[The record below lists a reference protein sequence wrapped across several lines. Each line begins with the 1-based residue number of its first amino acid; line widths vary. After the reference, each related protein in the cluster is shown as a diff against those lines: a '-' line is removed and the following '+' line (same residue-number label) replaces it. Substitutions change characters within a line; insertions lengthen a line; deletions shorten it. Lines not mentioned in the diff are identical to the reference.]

1 MPRLAR
7 VLRNLFRSDR
17 VDRELDD
24 ELRAYVEMTVD
35 EKRSAGLSDTEAR
48 RLALAEL
55 GGIEPVKERVRDVR
69 AGVLL
74 DQVRQDL
81 AYAIRTLRKNA
92 AFTTIAVATLAIG
105 IGATTAVFSI
115 VDTVVFRSLPYA
127 DPERLVRVCEL
138 VIRANACLDRVSLE
152 EYEQVRRLDLFE
164 QVAADDG
171 IGVTVVHPDG
181 SRASIG
187 VGLVTPNWLST
198 LGVRPLLGRDF
209 HSGDGLPGGDG
220 VLLLT
225 QSYWK
230 RQYGSSPDAI
240 GAKVTF
246 DGVVHTVV
254 GVLPPNVLRHGADVM
269 KPLVLR
275 GYTDRSL
282 DLVARLRPG
291 ASLPQAEVAIAAVQ
305 SLTRRDA
312 GVNGDRGQLSL
323 AYGASRLA
331 ARHLGRSYAE
341 VTRQAVD
348 GLTLMLWAV
357 ALVLLVACANVVN
370 LLLTRAGAR
379 RRESVV
385 RAALGASRGRLLR
398 QSLVENLLLF
408 AIGGIGGVLL
418 AQLLVGSLTAFAI
431 SGGYMPERMV
441 VALDAR
447 ILAAAIAMSIVTGLV
462 FGLIPAMQ
470 ASRVDVNAGLRA
482 SAPTATTDRGR
493 ARRLLI
499 AAEVALS
506 LVLLAGFG
514 LLTRSFVRVYANGAE
529 FDPAEII
536 VTASDGGRSFREAM
550 LFWRAALDRVRMLH
564 GVSSAALTS
573 RPPANDVRSK
583 GVVIEGHAPVAE
595 GDAPLAD
602 DVLVSDGYFETMRIP
617 LVRGRT
623 FTPADDDSSAPVV
636 IISESV
642 ARRHFGGADP
652 IGRSIRLLEK
662 LPMTCC
668 ATPGPVEGVWRRIV
682 GVVRDIRQANL
693 DDGPS
698 ATIYR
703 PYGQIVEHDMFLVLR
718 ASSSADAGR
727 LTRDLRTQLLA
738 VDPAHDWMTPRPMW
752 QMIRDSE
759 SIRLRRFVLTLL
771 GTFAALA
778 LILAAV
784 GIFGVASS
792 VVAERTREIGLRM
805 ALGATRTAVFRQ
817 IVGEMAALAVAGTAA
832 GLIAAAALTRAI
844 RAMLFGVSP
853 ADAATY
859 VAVAMVLGVVVL
871 IASWIPARKATRIDP
886 LVALRL
892 E

>member
-24 ELRAYVEMTVD
+24 ELRAYVEMTAD
-35 EKRSAGLSDTEAR
+35 EKRSAGLSDAEAR

-74 DQVRQDL
+74 EQARQDL

-127 DPERLVRVCEL
+127 DPESLVRVCGL
-138 VIRANACLDRVSLE
+138 VIRANACLDDVSVE
-152 EYEQVRRLDLFE
+152 EYEHVRRLDLFE

-171 IGVTVVHPDG
+171 MGVTVVHPDG
-181 SRASIG
+181 SRDNLG

-209 HSGDGLPGGDG
+209 HSDDGVPGGDR

-225 QSYWK
+225 HDHWK
-230 RQYGSSPDAI
+230 RQYGASPDAI
-240 GAKVTF
+240 GATVTF
-246 DGVVHTVV
+246 DGIVHTVV
-254 GVLPPNVLRHGADVM
+254 GVLPPNVLRHYADVM
-269 KPLVLR
+269 KPLVLHD
-275 GYTDRSL
+275 YTDRSL

-291 ASLPQAEVAIAAVQ
+291 ASLPRAEVAVGIIQ
-305 SLTRRDA
+305 SLARRDG
-312 GVNGDRGQLSL
+312 GVNGER
-323 AYGASRLA
+323 RLA
-331 ARHLGRSYAE
+331 AIPLGRSYAE
-341 VTRQAVD
+341 VTGQAVD
-348 GLTLMLWAV
+348 GLTLMLGAV
-357 ALVLLVACANVVN
+357 ALVLLVACANVAN

-431 SGGYMPERMV
+431 SGGYMPERMA
-441 VALDAR
+441 VALDSR
-447 ILAAAIAMSIVTGLV
+447 ILAAAMAMSIVTGLV

-482 SAPTATTDRGR
+482 SAPTATTDRPRGG

-514 LLTRSFVRVYANGAE
+514 LLTRSFVRVYANGAG
-529 FDPAEII
+529 FDPSEII

-550 LFWRAALDRVRMLH
+550 LFWRASLDRVRMLH

-573 RPPANDVRSK
+573 RPPANGVRSK

-595 GDAPLAD
+595 RDAPLAD
-602 DVLVSDGYFETMRIP
+602 DVLVSDAYFETMRIP

-636 IISESV
+636 IISESM

-693 DDGPS
+693 DAHLS

-727 LTRDLRTQLLA
+727 LTRDLRAQLLA
-738 VDPAHDWMTPRPMW
+738 VDPARDWMTPRPMW

-792 VVAERTREIGLRM
+792 VVAERTREIGIRM
-805 ALGATRTAVFRQ
+805 ALGATRTVVFRQ
-817 IVGEMAALAVAGTAA
+817 IIGEMAALAVAGTAA
-832 GLIAAAALTRAI
+832 GLIAAASLTRAI

-859 VAVAMVLGVVVL
+859 VAVAMVLGVIVL

-886 LVALRL
+886 LVALRQ

>member
-1 MPRLAR
+1 
-7 VLRNLFRSDR
+7 
-17 VDRELDD
+17 
-24 ELRAYVEMTVD
+24 
-35 EKRSAGLSDTEAR
+35 
-48 RLALAEL
+48 
-55 GGIEPVKERVRDVR
+55 
-69 AGVLL
+69 
-74 DQVRQDL
+74 
-81 AYAIRTLRKNA
+81 
-92 AFTTIAVATLAIG
+92 
-105 IGATTAVFSI
+105 
-115 VDTVVFRSLPYA
+115 
-127 DPERLVRVCEL
+127 
-138 VIRANACLDRVSLE
+138 
-152 EYEQVRRLDLFE
+152 
-164 QVAADDG
+164 
-171 IGVTVVHPDG
+171 
-181 SRASIG
+181 
-187 VGLVTPNWLST
+187 
-198 LGVRPLLGRDF
+198 
-209 HSGDGLPGGDG
+209 
-220 VLLLT
+220 
-225 QSYWK
+225 
-230 RQYGSSPDAI
+230 
-240 GAKVTF
+240 
-246 DGVVHTVV
+246 
-254 GVLPPNVLRHGADVM
+254 
-269 KPLVLR
+269 
-275 GYTDRSL
+275 
-282 DLVARLRPG
+282 
-291 ASLPQAEVAIAAVQ
+291 
-305 SLTRRDA
+305 
-312 GVNGDRGQLSL
+312 
-323 AYGASRLA
+323 
-331 ARHLGRSYAE
+331 
-341 VTRQAVD
+341 
-348 GLTLMLWAV
+348 
-357 ALVLLVACANVVN
+357 
-370 LLLTRAGAR
+370 
-379 RRESVV
+379 
-385 RAALGASRGRLLR
+385 
-398 QSLVENLLLF
+398 VENLLLF

-595 GDAPLAD
+595 EDAPLAD
-602 DVLVSDGYFETMRIP
+602 DVLVSDAYFETMRIP

-623 FTPADDDSSAPVV
+623 FTLADDASSAPVV

>member
-1 MPRLAR
+1 MPRLAS
-7 VLRNLFRSDR
+7 LLKNLFRSDR

-24 ELRAYVEMTVD
+24 ELRAYVEMTAD
-35 EKRSAGLSDTEAR
+35 EKRRAGLSDAEAR

-55 GGIEPVKERVRDVR
+55 GGSEAIKEHVRDVR

-74 DQVRQDL
+74 DQLRQDL
-81 AYAIRTLRKNA
+81 AYAVRTLRKNA
-92 AFTTIAVATLAIG
+92 AFTTISVATVAIG

-115 VDTVVFRSLPYA
+115 VDTVVFRSPPYA
-127 DPERLVRVCEL
+127 HPESLLRVCGL
-138 VIRANACLDRVSLE
+138 VIRANACTDDVSLE
-152 EYEQVRRLDLFE
+152 EYEHVRRLDLFE
-164 QVAADDG
+164 QIAADDG
-171 IGVTVVHPDG
+171 MSVTIVRPDG
-181 SRASIG
+181 SRGSLG

-198 LGVRPLLGRDF
+198 LGVRPLVGRDF
-209 HSGDGLPGGDG
+209 QAEDGLPGRDR

-225 QSYWK
+225 DDYWK
-230 RQYGSSPDAI
+230 RQYGASPDAI
-240 GAKVTF
+240 GTTVTF
-246 DGVVHTVV
+246 DGVVHSIV
-254 GVLPPNVLRHGADVM
+254 GVLPPNVLRHYADVL

-291 ASLPQAEVAIAAVQ
+291 ASLPQAEAAVGVIQ
-305 SLTRRDA
+305 RLTRHDA
-312 GVNGDRGQLSL
+312 GVNGDR
-323 AYGASRLA
+323 RLA
-331 ARHLGRSYAE
+331 AIPLGRSYAE
-341 VTRQAVD
+341 VPGKAVD
-348 GLTLMLWAV
+348 GLTVMLGAV
-357 ALVLLVACANVVN
+357 ALVLLVACANVAN

-379 RRESVV
+379 RREFVI

-398 QSLVENLLLF
+398 QSLVESLLLF
-408 AIGGIGGVLL
+408 AIGGSGGVLL

-431 SGGYMPERMV
+431 SGGYMPERMA
-441 VALDAR
+441 VALDGR
-447 ILAAAIAMSIVTGLV
+447 IVTAAIAMSIVTGLV

-470 ASRVDVNAGLRA
+470 ASRVDVSWGLRA
-482 SAPTATTDRGR
+482 SAPTATADRRRGR

-514 LLTRSFVRVYANGAE
+514 LLTRSFAHVYANGAGV
-529 FDPAEII
+529 DASDII

-550 LFWRAALDRVRMLH
+550 LFWRASLDRVRGLH

-573 RPPANDVRSK
+573 RPPANGVRSK
-583 GVVIEGHAPVAE
+583 GVVIEGQPAVADE
-595 GDAPLAD
+595 DAPLAD
-602 DVLVSDGYFETMRIP
+602 DVLVSDAYFETMGIP

-636 IISESV
+636 IISETV
-642 ARRHFGGADP
+642 ARRHFGDADP
-652 IGRSIRLLEK
+652 IGRSLRLLEK

-668 ATPGPVEGVWRRIV
+668 AASGPVEGVWRRIV

-693 DDGPS
+693 DEPPS

-718 ASSSADAGR
+718 AASSADAGR
-727 LTRDLRTQLLA
+727 LMRDLRAQLLA
-738 VDPAHDWMTPRPMW
+738 ADPARDWMTPRPMW

-771 GTFAALA
+771 GTFAAVA

-792 VVAERTREIGLRM
+792 VVAERTREIGVRI

-817 IVGEMAALAVAGTAA
+817 IIGEMAALAVAGTAA
-832 GLIAAAALTRAI
+832 GLIAAAALTRAVA
-844 RAMLFGVSP
+844 AMLFGVSP

-859 VAVAMVLGVVVL
+859 VTVATVLGVVVL

-886 LVALRL
+886 LVALRQ

>member
-7 VLRNLFRSDR
+7 GLRNLFRSDR

-152 EYEQVRRLDLFE
+152 EYEQVRRLGLFE

-181 SRASIG
+181 SRDNLG

-209 HSGDGLPGGDG
+209 HSDDGLPGRDG

-246 DGVVHTVV
+246 DGVVYTVV
-254 GVLPPNVLRHGADVM
+254 GVLPLNVLRHGADVM

-291 ASLPQAEVAIAAVQ
+291 ASLPQAEVAVAAVQ

-312 GVNGDRGQLSL
+312 SPELSAYGDR
-323 AYGASRLA
+323 RLA

-348 GLTLMLWAV
+348 GLRLMLWAV
-357 ALVLLVACANVVN
+357 ALVLLVACANVAN

-408 AIGGIGGVLL
+408 ASGGIGGVLL
-418 AQLLVGSLTAFAI
+418 AQWLVGSLTAFAI
-431 SGGYMPERMV
+431 SGGYMPERMA

-447 ILAAAIAMSIVTGLV
+447 ILAAAIVMSILTGLV

-470 ASRVDVNAGLRA
+470 ASRVDVNSGLRV
-482 SAPTATTDRGR
+482 SAPTATADRRRGR

-506 LVLLAGFG
+506 LVLLASFG
-514 LLTRSFVRVYANGAE
+514 LLTRSFVRVYATGVA
-529 FDPAEII
+529 FDPSDVI

-693 DDGPS
+693 DAHLS

-718 ASSSADAGR
+718 ASSSEDAGR
-727 LTRDLRTQLLA
+727 LTRDLRAQLLA
-738 VDPAHDWMTPRPMW
+738 VDPARDWMTPRPMW

-792 VVAERTREIGLRM
+792 VVAERTREIGIRM

-817 IVGEMAALAVAGTAA
+817 IIGEMAALAVAGTAA
-832 GLIAAAALTRAI
+832 GLIAAAALTRTI
-844 RAMLFGVSP
+844 TAMLFGVSP

-859 VAVAMVLGVVVL
+859 VAVAIVLGVVVL

>member
-1 MPRLAR
+1 MPRFASF
-7 VLRNLFRSDR
+7 LRNLFHSDR

-24 ELRAYVEMTVD
+24 ELRAYVEMTAD
-35 EKRSAGLSDTEAR
+35 EKRRAGLSDAEAT

-55 GGIEPVKERVRDVR
+55 GGIEPIKEHVRDVR

-81 AYAIRTLRKNA
+81 VYAIRALRKNS
-92 AFTTIAVATLAIG
+92 AFTTITVATLAIG

-115 VDTVVFRSLPYA
+115 VDTVVFRSPPYA
-127 DPERLVRVCEL
+127 DPESLVRVCEL

-152 EYEQVRRLDLFE
+152 EYEHVRRLDLFE

-171 IGVTVVHPDG
+171 MGVTVVHPDG
-181 SRASIG
+181 TRASIG

-225 QSYWK
+225 QNYWK

-291 ASLPQAEVAIAAVQ
+291 ASLPRAEVAVAAVQ

-312 GVNGDRGQLSL
+312 GVNDELRAYGDR
-323 AYGASRLA
+323 RLA

-357 ALVLLVACANVVN
+357 ALVLLVACANVAN

-431 SGGYMPERMV
+431 SGGYMPERMA

-447 ILAAAIAMSIVTGLV
+447 ILAAAIVMSILTGLV

-470 ASRVDVNAGLRA
+470 ASRVDVNSGLRV
-482 SAPTATTDRGR
+482 SAPTATADRRRGR

-514 LLTRSFVRVYANGAE
+514 LLARSFVRVYANGVG
-529 FDPAEII
+529 FDPSDIM
-536 VTASDGGRSFREAM
+536 VTASDAGRSFREAM
-550 LFWRAALDRVRMLH
+550 LFWRASLDRVRMFP

-595 GDAPLAD
+595 EDAPLAD
-602 DVLVSDGYFETMRIP
+602 DVLVSDAYFETMRIP

-668 ATPGPVEGVWRRIV
+668 AVPGPVEGVWRRIV

-693 DDGPS
+693 DDEPS

-703 PYGQIVEHDMFLVLR
+703 PYGQIVEHDMFLVVR

-727 LTRDLRTQLLA
+727 LTRDLRAQLVA
-738 VDPAHDWMTPRPMW
+738 VDPARDWMTPRPMW
-752 QMIRDSE
+752 QLIRDSE

-792 VVAERTREIGLRM
+792 VVAERTREIGIRI

-817 IVGEMAALAVAGTAA
+817 IIGEMAALAVAGTAA

-844 RAMLFGVSP
+844 TAMLFGVSP

-886 LVALRL
+886 LVALRQ

>member
-431 SGGYMPERMV
+431 SGGYMPERMA

-447 ILAAAIAMSIVTGLV
+447 ILAAAIVMSILTGLV

-470 ASRVDVNAGLRA
+470 ASRVDVNSGLRV
-482 SAPTATTDRGR
+482 SAPTATADRRRGR

-506 LVLLAGFG
+506 LVLLASFG
-514 LLTRSFVRVYANGAE
+514 LLTRSFVRVYATGVA
-529 FDPAEII
+529 FDPSDVI

-573 RPPANDVRSK
+573 RPPANDVRS
-583 GVVIEGHAPVAE
+583 
-595 GDAPLAD
+595 
-602 DVLVSDGYFETMRIP
+602 
-617 LVRGRT
+617 
-623 FTPADDDSSAPVV
+623 
-636 IISESV
+636 
-642 ARRHFGGADP
+642 
-652 IGRSIRLLEK
+652 
-662 LPMTCC
+662 
-668 ATPGPVEGVWRRIV
+668 
-682 GVVRDIRQANL
+682 
-693 DDGPS
+693 
-698 ATIYR
+698 
-703 PYGQIVEHDMFLVLR
+703 
-718 ASSSADAGR
+718 
-727 LTRDLRTQLLA
+727 
-738 VDPAHDWMTPRPMW
+738 
-752 QMIRDSE
+752 
-759 SIRLRRFVLTLL
+759 
-771 GTFAALA
+771 
-778 LILAAV
+778 
-784 GIFGVASS
+784 
-792 VVAERTREIGLRM
+792 
-805 ALGATRTAVFRQ
+805 
-817 IVGEMAALAVAGTAA
+817 
-832 GLIAAAALTRAI
+832 
-844 RAMLFGVSP
+844 
-853 ADAATY
+853 
-859 VAVAMVLGVVVL
+859 
-871 IASWIPARKATRIDP
+871 
-886 LVALRL
+886 
-892 E
+892 

>member
-1 MPRLAR
+1 MPRLASF
-7 VLRNLFRSDR
+7 LRNLFRSDR

-24 ELRAYVEMTVD
+24 ELRAYVEMTAD
-35 EKRSAGLSDTEAR
+35 EKRRAGLSDAEAR
-48 RLALAEL
+48 RLALAEF
-55 GGIEPVKERVRDVR
+55 GGIEPIKARVRDVR
-69 AGVLL
+69 AGVLV

-81 AYAIRTLRKNA
+81 AYATRTLRKNA
-92 AFTTIAVATLAIG
+92 GFTTIAVATLAIG
-105 IGATTAVFSI
+105 VGTTTAVFSI

-127 DPERLVRVCEL
+127 DPEHLVRVCGL
-138 VIRANACLDRVSLE
+138 GIRDNACLDDVALE
-152 EYEQVRRLDLFE
+152 EYEHVRRLDLFE

-171 IGVTVVHPDG
+171 MGVTVVRPDG
-181 SRASIG
+181 SRDDLG

-209 HSGDGLPGGDG
+209 QADDGLPGRDR

-225 QSYWK
+225 HDYWK
-230 RQYGSSPDAI
+230 RQYGASPDAI
-240 GAKVTF
+240 GATVTF

-254 GVLPPNVLRHGADVM
+254 GVLPPNVLRHYADVM

-291 ASLPQAEVAIAAVQ
+291 APLPRAEVAVGGVQ
-305 SLTRRDA
+305 SLPRRD
-312 GVNGDRGQLSL
+312 GVNGDR
-323 AYGASRLA
+323 RLA
-331 ARHLGRSYAE
+331 AIPLGRSYAE
-341 VTRQAVD
+341 VTGTAVD
-348 GLTLMLWAV
+348 GLTVMLGAV
-357 ALVLLVACANVVN
+357 ALVLLVACANVAN
-370 LLLTRAGAR
+370 LLLTRAGTR

-398 QSLVENLLLF
+398 QSLVESLLLF
-408 AIGGIGGVLL
+408 AVGGIGGVLL
-418 AQLLVGSLTAFAI
+418 AQVLVGSLTAFAI
-431 SGGYMPERMV
+431 SGGYMPERMA

-447 ILAAAIAMSIVTGLV
+447 ILAAAIAMSVVTGLV

-470 ASRVDVNAGLRA
+470 ASRVDLNRGLRA
-482 SAPTATTDRGR
+482 SAPPATADRRRGR

-514 LLTRSFVRVYANGAE
+514 LLTRSFARVYANGAGI
-529 FDPAEII
+529 DPSDII

-550 LFWRAALDRVRMLH
+550 LFWRASLDRVRMLH

-573 RPPANDVRSK
+573 RPPVNDVRSK
-583 GVVIEGHAPVAE
+583 RIVIEGHPPIAE
-595 GDAPLAD
+595 EDAPLAD
-602 DVLVSDGYFETMRIP
+602 DVLVSDAYFETMRIP
-617 LVRGRT
+617 LVSGRT

-668 ATPGPVEGVWRRIV
+668 AAPGPVEGVWRRIV

-693 DDGPS
+693 EDEPS

-727 LTRDLRTQLLA
+727 LTRDLRAQLLA
-738 VDPAHDWMTPRPMW
+738 VDPARDWMTPRPMW

-792 VVAERTREIGLRM
+792 VVAERTREIGIRM

-817 IVGEMAALAVAGTAA
+817 IIGEMAALAVAGTAA

-844 RAMLFGVSP
+844 TAMLFGVSP

-886 LVALRL
+886 LVALRQ

>member
-1 MPRLAR
+1 MPRLASF
-7 VLRNLFRSDR
+7 LKNFFGADR

-24 ELRAYVEMTVD
+24 ELRAYVEMTAD
-35 EKRSAGLSDTEAR
+35 EKRRAGLSDAEAR

-55 GGIEPVKERVRDVR
+55 GGIEPIKERVRDVR
-69 AGVLL
+69 AGVLF
-74 DQVRQDL
+74 DQLRRDL
-81 AYAIRTLRKNA
+81 VYAIRTLRKNT
-92 AFTTIAVATLAIG
+92 AFTTIAVATVAIG

-127 DPERLVRVCEL
+127 DPGSLVRVCGL
-138 VIRANACLDRVSLE
+138 VIRANACLDDVSLE
-152 EYEQVRRLDLFE
+152 EYEHVRDLDLFE

-171 IGVTVVHPDG
+171 MGVTVVGPDG
-181 SRASIG
+181 SRDDLG

-209 HSGDGLPGGDG
+209 QADDGLPGGDR

-225 QSYWK
+225 HDYWK
-230 RQYGSSPDAI
+230 RHYGASRDAI
-240 GAKVTF
+240 GATVTF

-254 GVLPPNVLRHGADVM
+254 GILPPNVLRHYADVM

-291 ASLPQAEVAIAAVQ
+291 ASLPRAEVAVGVVQ
-305 SLTRRDA
+305 SSTRRNA
-312 GVNGDRGQLSL
+312 GVNGER
-323 AYGASRLA
+323 RLA
-331 ARHLGRSYAE
+331 AIPLGRSYAE
-341 VTRQAVD
+341 VTRKAVD
-348 GLTLMLWAV
+348 GLTVMLGAV
-357 ALVLLVACANVVN
+357 ALVLLVACANVAN
-370 LLLTRAGAR
+370 LLLSRAGAR
-379 RRESVV
+379 RHESVV

-431 SGGYMPERMV
+431 SGGYMPERMA
-441 VALDAR
+441 VALDTR
-447 ILAAAIAMSIVTGLV
+447 ILTAAIAMAIVTGLV

-470 ASRVDVNAGLRA
+470 DSRVDVNWGLRA
-482 SAPTATTDRGR
+482 SAPTATADRGRGR

-499 AAEVALS
+499 VAEVAMS

-514 LLTRSFVRVYANGAE
+514 LLTRSFVRVYANGAG
-529 FDPAEII
+529 FDPSDLV

-550 LFWRAALDRVRMLH
+550 LFWRASLDRVRMLH

-595 GDAPLAD
+595 ENAPLAD
-602 DVLVSDGYFETMRIP
+602 DVLVSDAYFETMRIP

-623 FTPADDDSSAPVV
+623 FTPADDDSAAPVV

-668 ATPGPVEGVWRRIV
+668 LAPGPVEGVWRRVV

-693 DDGPS
+693 DAERS

-727 LTRDLRTQLLA
+727 LTRDLRAQLLA
-738 VDPAHDWMTPRPMW
+738 VDPARDWVTPRPMW
-752 QMIRDSE
+752 QMFRDSE

-792 VVAERTREIGLRM
+792 VVAERTREIGIRV

-817 IVGEMAALAVAGTAA
+817 IIGEMAALAVAGTAA
-832 GLIAAAALTRAI
+832 GLITAAALTPAI
-844 RAMLFGVSP
+844 TAMLFGVSP
-853 ADAATY
+853 ADATTY
-859 VAVAMVLGVVVL
+859 VAVAMLLGVVVL

-886 LVALRL
+886 LMALRQ